1 MEDELII
8 IYDNCSTDIPTLI
21 ASRADKHDMTML
33 KKIQGDEALGIYYYL
48 VGGTDMIITPP
59 CKVGDTV
66 WRVDDVWHL
75 DDKETWTYHYE
86 KEVVEYVVRSILISC
101 NSKGKWTKKFRICEV
116 RNGKIIDRQR
126 DIEFDDFGKIVFPI
140 REEAEIA
147 LMEALKN
154 NGKEGMNT

>member
-1 MEDELII
+1 MKNKENLELTCKILTSMLSTNQWETCRQPFEATIDFIQQRICCDHHLDDDDII
-8 IYDNCSTDIPTLI
+8 I
-21 ASRADKHDMTML
+21 
-33 KKIQGDEALGIYYYL
+33 
-48 VGGTDMIITPP
+48 PP

-75 DDKETWTYHYE
+75 DDKGTWTYHYE
-86 KEVVEYVVRSILISC
+86 KEVVEYVVRSISISC

-154 NGKEGMNT
+154 NGKEGVNT